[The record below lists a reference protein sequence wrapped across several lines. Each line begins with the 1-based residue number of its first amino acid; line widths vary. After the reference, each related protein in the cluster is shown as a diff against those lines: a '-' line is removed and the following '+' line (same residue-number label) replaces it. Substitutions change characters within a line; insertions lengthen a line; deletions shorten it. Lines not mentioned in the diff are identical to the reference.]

1 MSGRRVMIA
10 AIGWLVLG
18 LVGTVGAQSGPL
30 EGGARVHYS
39 RPDAVYEG
47 WVLHVWEDTS
57 ESVSWEAGLEP
68 SGSDDFGV
76 YWDVGLVEGAQTLG
90 FIIHQGEEK
99 DPGPDMFLDL
109 AEARE
114 AWIVSGDPTI
124 YTALP
129 DPDAAPTPGN
139 LALSRAHWLDATT
152 LVWDAELPE
161 GAQVTLVHAPSAGL
175 ELTDNGVEPTQ
186 VSLTTYI
193 ELEPLEAGLGDELRA
208 KFPHLSSYKAF
219 SLSAEDAARAPELLR
234 GQLAVMATMGDLPTG
249 TLLDATGV
257 QIPGVLDDLYA
268 EAAYDEPLGVV
279 WDGDTPTLRLWAP
292 TAQSVRL
299 HLFRD
304 ATGEAVEVLEPTY
317 DEASGIWSITGEG
330 DWNSLYYLYEVAVY
344 APSTQ
349 QIETNLVT
357 DPYALSLSMNS
368 TRSQIVNL
376 DDPALKPEGWDEL
389 AKPPVGAPE
398 DISVYELHVRDFSAA
413 DESVPE
419 PLRGTYRAFTLAD
432 SDGMRH
438 LQALAEAG
446 LTHLHLL
453 PVFDIATIDE
463 DKSTWQEPEGDLA
476 SYPPNSPEQQA
487 AVEAVRDQD
496 AFNWGYDPYHFTAPE
511 GSYATDPEG
520 SARILEFR
528 EMVGS
533 LNERGLRVVM
543 DVVYNH
549 TNASAQAE
557 KSVLDRIV
565 PGYYHRLNEDG
576 MVETST
582 CCQNTATEHAMM
594 EKLMVDS
601 LVVWARDY
609 KVDSFRF
616 DLMGHHMVE
625 NMIAVQEA
633 LGALTEEADGVDG
646 ESIYLYGEGW
656 NFGEVADNA
665 RGENA
670 TQLNVGGL
678 GIGTFNDRL
687 RDGARGGTPFSGPQE
702 QGFVTGLYIDPNGSD
717 QGTEAEQ
724 RGRLLHAADQIRVGL
739 AGNLADFTFQNRAG
753 ETVRGSEVDYGGAPA
768 GYTLDPQENIIYVS
782 KHDNET
788 LFDTVALK
796 VPLDTPI
803 SERVRMQNLGLSIVA
818 LSQGVPFFHAGSDLL
833 RSKSL
838 DRNSY
843 DSGDWFNRLDFS
855 YETNNWG
862 VGLPPERENAPNWPL
877 MGRVLGTVPAPDEAH
892 IRRNAEH
899 FQELLQIRASSPLFR
914 LRSAQEVQDVLSF
927 FNTGPEQAPGVIVM
941 HLEDVGDLD
950 AAYRSVTVVFN
961 GSPSLQRLNVAE
973 LAGTARQLH
982 PVQQAGGDP
991 RVKFARARADDT
1003 LVVPGRTT
1011 AVFIEPAR

>member
-10 AIGWLVLG
+10 VMGWLVLG
-18 LVGTVGAQSGPL
+18 LAGAAGAQSGPP
-30 EGGARVHYS
+30 EGSARVHYS
-39 RPDAVYEG
+39 RPDTAYEG
-47 WVLHVWEDTS
+47 WTLHVWEDTS

-68 SGSDDFGV
+68 AGTDDFGV

-90 FIIHQGEEK
+90 FIIHQGDEK

-109 AEARE
+109 SEARE
-114 AWIVSGDPTI
+114 VWIVSGDPTL
-124 YTALP
+124 YTSLP

-152 LVWDAELPE
+152 LAWDAELPE
-161 GAQVTLVHAPSAGL
+161 GAQVTLVHAPNAGL
-175 ELTDNGVEPTQ
+175 ELAETGVQGGEA
-186 VSLTTYI
+186 L
-193 ELEPLEAGLGDELRA
+193 ELRLSGTLPDELQAR
-208 KFPHLSSYKAF
+208 FPHLSGYTA
-219 SLSAEDAARAPELLR
+219 LTLNEEDAARAPELLR
-234 GQLAVMATMGDLPTG
+234 GQLALVATDESG

-257 QIPGVLDDLYA
+257 QIPGVLDNLYA

-279 WDGDTPTLRLWAP
+279 WEGDTPTLRLWAP

-299 HLFRD
+299 HLFED
-304 ATGEAVEVLEPTY
+304 ATGEAAEVLEPTY
-317 DEASGIWSITGEG
+317 DEATGIWSVMGEG
-330 DWNSLYYLYEVAVY
+330 DWNGLYYLYEVVVY

-349 QIETNLVT
+349 QLETNLVT

-376 DDPALKPEGWDEL
+376 DDPALKPEGWDTL
-389 AKPPVGAPE
+389 AKPPVTAPE
-398 DISVYELHVRDFSAA
+398 DISVYELHVRDFSAS
-413 DESVPE
+413 DETVPE
-419 PLRGTYRAFTLAD
+419 NLRGTYRAFTLDD
-432 SDGMRH
+432 SDGVQH
-438 LQALAEAG
+438 LRALAEAG

-453 PVFDIATIDE
+453 PVFDIATINE
-463 DKSTWQEPEGDLA
+463 DKSAWQEPEGDLA

-511 GSYATDPEG
+511 GSYATDPQG
-520 SARILEFR
+520 SARIREFR
-528 EMVGS
+528 EMVRS
-533 LNERGLRVVM
+533 LNEKGLRVVM

-549 TNASAQAE
+549 TNASGQAE
-557 KSVLDRIV
+557 KSVLDRVV
-565 PGYYHRLNEDG
+565 PGYYHRLNADG
-576 MVETST
+576 AVETST

-601 LVVWARDY
+601 LVVWAKDY

-625 NMIAVQEA
+625 NMVAVQEA
-633 LGALTEEADGVDG
+633 LGALTEAADGVDG
-646 ESIYLYGEGW
+646 ASIYVYGEGW

-665 RGENA
+665 RGVNA

-702 QGFVTGLYIDPNGSD
+702 QGFVTGLYTDPNDSD

-724 RGRLLHAADQIRVGL
+724 RDRLLHAADQIRVGL
-739 AGNLADFTFQNRAG
+739 AGNLEDFAFENRAG
-753 ETVRGSEVDYGGAPA
+753 ETVRGSEIDYGGAPA

-796 VPLDTPI
+796 VPLDTPV
-803 SERVRMQNLGLSIVA
+803 SERVRMQNLGLSLVA

-877 MGRVLGTVPAPDEAH
+877 MSRVLGTVPAPDEAH
-892 IRRNAEH
+892 IRRSAEH

-914 LRSAQEVQDVLSF
+914 LGSAQEVQDTLSF
-927 FNTGPEQAPGVIVM
+927 SNTGPEQVPGVIVM

-950 AAYRSVTVVFN
+950 NSYESITVVFN
-961 GSPSLQRLNVAE
+961 GSPSLQRLNAE
-973 LAGTARQLH
+973 TLVGRTMHLH
-982 PVQQAGGDP
+982 PVQRRGTDDL
-991 RVKFARARADDT
+991 VKFSRARADGT
-1003 LVVPGRTT
+1003 LIVPGRTA
-1011 AVFIEPAR
+1011 AVFVEPTR

>member
-1 MSGRRVMIA
+1 MDTRIPPRLPLLGT
-10 AIGWLVLG
+10 LLCVL
-18 LVGTVGAQSGPL
+18 LSALSWVHAQLP
-30 EGGARVHYS
+30 ENTARVHYS
-39 RPDAVYEG
+39 RPDGVYGG
-47 WVLHVWEDTS
+47 WTLHVWEDTS
-57 ESVSWEAGLEP
+57 ETVSWEAGLEP
-68 SGSDDFGV
+68 TGTDDFGV

-90 FIIHQGEEK
+90 FIIHQGDEK

-109 AEARE
+109 TQTRE
-114 AWIVSGDPTI
+114 TWILSGDPTL
-124 YTALP
+124 YTSLP

-152 LVWDAELPE
+152 LAWDAELPE
-161 GAQVTLVHAPSAGL
+161 GARVSLVHTSDAGL
-175 ELTDNGVEPTQ
+175 ELSETGVQGGEA
-186 VSLTTYI
+186 L
-193 ELEPLEAGLGDELRA
+193 ELSVLGALPEELQA
-208 KFPHLSSYKAF
+208 KFPHLSSYKTF
-219 SLSAEDAARAPELLR
+219 NLSSGDAARAPELLR
-234 GQLAVMATMGDLPTG
+234 GQLALAATDADG
-249 TLLDATGV
+249 TLLDATGI
-257 QIPGVLDDLYA
+257 QIPGVLDDLFA
-268 EAAYDEPLGVV
+268 TNEHLGTE
-279 WDGDTPTLRLWAP
+279 WSELPDGTQVPSITVWAP

-299 HLFRD
+299 HLFPD
-304 ATGEAVEVLEPTY
+304 ATGDAEAVLDMEPSVTGTWSVLGQP
-317 DEASGIWSITGEG
+317 
-330 DWNSLYYLYEVAVY
+330 DWNGKYYLFEITVY

-349 QIETNLVT
+349 RVETNLVT
-357 DPYALSLSMNS
+357 DPYALSLSVNS

-376 DDPALKPEGWDEL
+376 DDPALKPEGWDAL

-398 DISVYELHVRDFSAA
+398 DISLYELHVRDFSAS
-413 DESVPE
+413 DETVPE
-419 PLRGTYRAFTLAD
+419 NLRGTYGAFTLDD
-432 SDGMRH
+432 SDGVRH
-438 LQALAEAG
+438 LRALAEAG

-463 DKSTWQEPEGDLA
+463 DKSAWQEPEGDLA

-511 GSYATDPEG
+511 GSYATDPQG
-520 SARILEFR
+520 SARIREFR
-528 EMVGS
+528 EMVQS
-533 LNERGLRVVM
+533 LNESGLRVVM

-549 TNASAQAE
+549 TNASGQAK
-557 KSVLDRIV
+557 KSVLDRVV
-565 PGYYHRLNEDG
+565 PGYYHRLNADG
-576 MVETST
+576 AVETST

-625 NMIAVQEA
+625 NMVAVQEA
-633 LGALTEEADGVDG
+633 LSALTEEADGVDG
-646 ESIYLYGEGW
+646 ASIYLYGEGW

-665 RGENA
+665 RGVNA

-702 QGFVTGLYIDPNGSD
+702 QGFVTGLYTDPNDSD
-717 QGTEAEQ
+717 QGTEEEQ
-724 RGRLLHAADQIRVGL
+724 RERLLHAADQIRVGL
-739 AGNLADFTFQNRAG
+739 AGNLADFTFENREG
-753 ETVRGSEVDYGGAPA
+753 ETVRGSDIDYGGAPA

-796 VPLDTPI
+796 VPLDTPM

-818 LSQGVPFFHAGSDLL
+818 FSQGVPFFHAGSDLL

-855 YETNNWG
+855 YRTNNWG
-862 VGLPPERENAPNWPL
+862 VGLPPERENAANWPL
-877 MGRVLGTVPAPDEAH
+877 MSRVLGTVSAPDEAH

-899 FQELLQIRASSPLFR
+899 FQELLHIRASSPLFR
-914 LRSAQEVQDVLSF
+914 LRSAQEVQNTLSF
-927 FNTGPEQAPGVIVM
+927 SNTGPEQVPGVIVM

-950 AAYRSVTVVFN
+950 SSYESITVVFN
-961 GSPSLQRLNVAE
+961 GSPNLQRLNVE
-973 LAGTARQLH
+973 GLVGKTMQLH
-982 PVQQAGGDP
+982 PVQRRGTDP
-991 RVKFARARADDT
+991 LVKFSRARTDGT
-1003 LVVPGRTT
+1003 LIVPGRTT
-1011 AVFIEPAR
+1011 AVFVEPEAQE